1 MFKKYSNDTA
11 IWIIFLQKH
20 TNHITNLNL
29 IRVNQFFRAILERT
43 PAPGTKYFRLR
54 RRHPIRRKEDLRPR
68 RRHAVGG
75 EEHLRPRRRHPRRR
89 RHDGLEP
96 GLLWFRSYK
105 SMGRGPFFEQPT
117 NLPFIPFQMFFFF
130 SPRDGLE
137 REIGKDQTSLTV
149 FFLQLYFWTFSY
161 VFLLIISK

>member
-1 MFKKYSNDTA
+1 MLKNIQAIQIFESYFYKNTLIILQSDT
-11 IWIIFLQKH
+11 H
-20 TNHITNLNL
+20 LNL
-29 IRVNQFFRAILERT
+29 IRINQFFRAILERT

-68 RRHAVGG
+68 RCHAVGG

-117 NLPFIPFQMFFFF
+117 NLP
-130 SPRDGLE
+130 
-137 REIGKDQTSLTV
+137 
-149 FFLQLYFWTFSY
+149 
-161 VFLLIISK
+161 VFLFRCFSFTPRATCWKEK